1 MVVSTYSKKKE
12 VVTHIS
18 LDGLPVER
26 RKLRSNTA
34 PHIRRISKQYT
45 LVRFCMSFTF
55 FQPATMRIYE
65 APPDK

>member
-1 MVVSTYSKKKE
+1 VVVSRYSKMKE

-34 PHIRRISKQYT
+34 PHIRRISKQDA
-45 LVRFCMSFTF
+45 LVRF
-55 FQPATMRIYE
+55 
-65 APPDK
+65 